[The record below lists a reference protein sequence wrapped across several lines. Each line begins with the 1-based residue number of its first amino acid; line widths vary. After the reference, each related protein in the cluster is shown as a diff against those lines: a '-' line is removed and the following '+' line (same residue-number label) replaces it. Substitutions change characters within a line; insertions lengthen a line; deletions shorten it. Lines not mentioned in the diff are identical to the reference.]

1 MPPPP
6 VPTPIVQFGTSR
18 FLQAHAALF
27 IDEAMRAGQGCGP
40 VAVVQTTGD
49 PVRAARLAALA
60 APEGYP
66 VRIRGREGG
75 RVVDAT
81 RRVRS
86 VRRTLST
93 ATDWDAVV
101 ALLRDGDGARV
112 VLSNTGERG
121 FEARPADAAPGFDQA
136 MSYPAKLTLLLR
148 ARFAAGGAPLT
159 ILPTELLVRNG
170 DALKRRV
177 LALAGGEGAFRDWL
191 EDGVIWANSLVDRIV
206 SEPIDPA
213 GAVAEPYA
221 LWAIEDRPG
230 LILPC
235 THPAIVVVDTL
246 AGIEALKL
254 FVLNLGHTV
263 LAERWRE
270 ARGGD
275 GVLVRHLVG
284 MPEELARLKRVLQ
297 DEVRPAFV
305 AAGSGDR
312 FDDYVETTLERFAN
326 PFLDHRIADIAQNH
340 PQKITRRIVAM
351 LDWARAN
358 GDMSEKPILSAIAAR
373 SGMAT

>member
-177 LALAGGEGAFRDWL
+177 LDLAGGEGAFRDWL

-221 LWAIEDRPG
+221 LWAIETAPG
-230 LILPC
+230 LAPPC
-235 THPAIVVVDTL
+235 VHPAIRMVDDL
-246 AGIEALKL
+246 EPYAALKL
-254 FVLNLGHTV
+254 FILNLGHTWLV
-263 LAERWRE
+263 SRWR
-270 ARGGD
+270 AMD
-275 GVLVRHLVG
+275 A
-284 MPEELARLKRVLQ
+284 P
-297 DEVRPAFV
+297 PPTV
-305 AAGSGDR
+305 AAML
-312 FDDYVETTLERFAN
+312 DDPAMLAALRGLYAEEVLPGFEAAGMGAAARAYVGTTIERYRN
-326 PFLDHRIADIAQNH
+326 PFLDHRLADIARNQTAKARH
-340 PQKITRRIVAM
+340 RIGGF
-351 LDWARAN
+351 LDWAAEKGDRRA
-358 GDMSEKPILSAIAAR
+358 KPRLEAVLRGA
-373 SGMAT
+373 G